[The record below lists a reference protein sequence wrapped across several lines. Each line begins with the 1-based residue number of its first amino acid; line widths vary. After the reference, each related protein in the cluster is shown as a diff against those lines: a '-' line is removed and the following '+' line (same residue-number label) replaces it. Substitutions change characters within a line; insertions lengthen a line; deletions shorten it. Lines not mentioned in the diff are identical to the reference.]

1 MRLDYEARLV
11 RWELLDVLVIR
22 VQRDNL
28 EILDRKVLLE
38 RLE

>member
-28 EILDRKVLLE
+28 EIPDRKVLLE